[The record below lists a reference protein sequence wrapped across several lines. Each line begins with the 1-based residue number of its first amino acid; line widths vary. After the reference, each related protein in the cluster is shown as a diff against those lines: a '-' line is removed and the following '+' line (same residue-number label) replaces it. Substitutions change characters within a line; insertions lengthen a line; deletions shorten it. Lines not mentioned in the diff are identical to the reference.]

1 MAKTTTK
8 RKRNT
13 KTKARKT
20 TSRPRTGGNGSLI
33 PTLDLEKFE
42 IGPSLHNGVKDHS
55 KGSVRY
61 AWLGSGQCGGRLA
74 KAFYDLGY
82 GKALAVNTT
91 NNDLDLLELPDNQKF
106 IMDIGVHGAGK
117 DMNRGGD
124 AIGLCKQ
131 EVLHTA
137 EQIFGDEVD
146 HIMVCFGA
154 GGGTGGGSAT
164 GLIELAKN
172 YAKRIGIKKPNQKV
186 GVVMTLP
193 TGGETSSPL
202 IASNAYKIATE
213 LTEMAAAKVI
223 SPLVIIDNA
232 KINTM
237 YPGLTVKEF
246 WPTINNTVSGMFD
259 IFNRLSA
266 LPSQYTS
273 FDQVDYHSIMSGGG
287 CSIMGLT
294 QISSIKDKFAISS
307 AVRNNLEK
315 TLLASGFELGTA
327 KLAGCIMVGG
337 KKMMANVPGL
347 QDNINYAFDVLS
359 EITGK
364 ATVHRGIYEDNR
376 ETLRVYTIIGGL
388 EKPTER
394 LDELCE

>member
-1 MAKTTTK
+1 MAKTATK
-8 RKRNT
+8 TKRNT
-13 KTKARKT
+13 KSRKT
-20 TSRPRTGGNGSLI
+20 TSRSGGNGSLI

-42 IGPSLHNGVKDHS
+42 IGPSVQNGVKDSS
-55 KGSVRY
+55 KGSIRY

-82 GKALAVNTT
+82 GKSLAVNTT
-91 NNDLDLLELPDNQKF
+91 NNDLDLLELPDSQKYM
-106 IMDIGVHGAGK
+106 MDIGVHGAGK
-117 DMNRGGD
+117 DMDRGSD
-124 AIGLCKQ
+124 AIGLCRQ

-137 EQIFGDEVD
+137 EQIFGDEID

-154 GGGTGGGSAT
+154 GGGTGGGSAP
-164 GLIELAKN
+164 GLIDLAKS
-172 YAKRIGIKKPNQKV
+172 YAKRIGIKKPNKKV

-193 TGGETSSPL
+193 TAGEASSPL
-202 IASNAYKIATE
+202 IAGNAFKIATE
-213 LTEMAAAKVI
+213 LSQMAADGLI

-287 CSIMGLT
+287 CAIMGLT
-294 QISSIKDKFAISS
+294 QISNIKDKFAISS

-315 TLLASGFELGTA
+315 TLLASGFELETA
-327 KLAGCIMVGG
+327 RFAGSIVVGG
-337 KKMMANVPGL
+337 KRMMANVPGL
-347 QDNINYAFDVLS
+347 QDSIDYAFDVLS
-359 EITGK
+359 EITGQ

-376 ETLRVYTIIGGL
+376 EALRVYTIIGGL

>member
-1 MAKTTTK
+1 MARTATK
-8 RKRNT
+8 KKNT
-13 KTKARKT
+13 KAKASTKAKA
-20 TSRPRTGGNGSLI
+20 PRATKSDI

-42 IGPSLHNGVKDHS
+42 VRDNHVQGVKDSS
-55 KGSVRY
+55 KGSIRY
-61 AWLGSGQCGGRLA
+61 GWIGTGQCGGRLV
-74 KAFYDLGY
+74 KAFHDLGY
-82 GKALAVNTT
+82 GKVLAVNTT
-91 NNDLDLLELPDNQKF
+91 NNDLDLLDIPDAQKHT
-106 IMDIGVHGAGK
+106 MDIGSHGAGK
-117 DMNRGGD
+117 DMARGAD

-131 EVLHTA
+131 EVIHHT
-137 EQIFGDEVD
+137 ERIFGDEVD

-164 GLIELAKN
+164 GLIDAAKN
-172 YAKRIGIKKPNQKV
+172 YARRIGIKHPNKKV
-186 GVVMTLP
+186 GVLMTLP
-193 TGGETSSPL
+193 SYGESNSPL
-202 IASNAYKIATE
+202 IASNAYQVASE
-213 LTEMAAAKVI
+213 LCQMAAAEEI

-232 KINTM
+232 KINSM

-266 LPSQYTS
+266 LPSPYTS

-287 CSIMGLT
+287 CAMMGLT
-294 QISSIKDKFAISS
+294 QIADIRDKFAISS

-315 TLLASGFELGTA
+315 TLLAGGFDLSTA
-327 KLAGCIMVGG
+327 NFAGCVVVGG

-347 QDNINYAFDVLS
+347 QDNIDYAFDVLS

-364 ATVHRGIYEDNR
+364 ATVHRGIYEDSR

-388 EKPTER
+388 DRPTER
-394 LDELCE
+394 LDELCQ